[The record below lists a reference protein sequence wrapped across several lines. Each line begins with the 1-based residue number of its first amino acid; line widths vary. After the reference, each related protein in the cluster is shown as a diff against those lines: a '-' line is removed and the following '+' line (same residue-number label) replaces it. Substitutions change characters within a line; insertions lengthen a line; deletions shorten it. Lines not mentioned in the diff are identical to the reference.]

1 MTIGGYAVYPGYS
14 NSGPVNI
21 SSAYNVSTFGTY
33 GLEVMIH
40 EIGHSLGLEHPLI
53 YSGNSED
60 APNLS
65 YQYDR
70 NTLSVMSYQDVRI
83 NNNSLTSF
91 SDLDWKSLINLY
103 GKNTNGNLNNFKIH
117 FSNALNSSASS
128 VDSTKKDQLYNK
140 ITSSQADIYAYA
152 PFTIISNRT
161 DNVIDLSDCDAPCT
175 IDLEKFGIY
184 INGTGSYSEY
194 LYNFLPAQSSKTP
207 IISIYPET
215 TIKSIIGGSDGDTL
229 INPFAISSFDAGEGV
244 DIVNF
249 ETLRSNNKIVKNS
262 DGSSLVTE
270 SNSNKTITLKNV
282 EVLNFKD
289 VGISIAELIGTKNN
303 DTIKTYSENDTV
315 KAGLGN
321 DIIWAST
328 GVDKVYAEAGDDKL
342 QVYFNG
348 STYDGGE
355 GLDVAFVNGKL
366 ADYSIV
372 KNSTSGQTT
381 ITSNS
386 TKTTAVINSVELIKF
401 TDSPY
406 YTNRDYES
414 LKQFKIA
421 KDFNIPLAFDLW
433 FGTDF
438 KTAEARQK
446 AFTFRS
452 GVDSKDYTF
461 DLSTI
466 YAIFQFDSTPRKDGT
481 FTKGMFYNS
490 NLTDFINGFL
500 WINKASELSDYDY
513 SKKLVTNFFN
523 DPVPS
528 QDWINLVQSWLKTG
542 EYTRTSLFEA
552 ALKINTEELFQI
564 SLVGIDPVLN
574 STFANPFG

>member
-1 MTIGGYAVYPGYS
+1 
-14 NSGPVNI
+14 
-21 SSAYNVSTFGTY
+21 
-33 GLEVMIH
+33 
-40 EIGHSLGLEHPLI
+40 
-53 YSGNSED
+53 
-60 APNLS
+60 
-65 YQYDR
+65 
-70 NTLSVMSYQDVRI
+70 
-83 NNNSLTSF
+83 
-91 SDLDWKSLINLY
+91 
-103 GKNTNGNLNNFKIH
+103 
-117 FSNALNSSASS
+117 

-175 IDLEKFGIY
+175 IDLNKFGIY
-184 INGTGSYSEY
+184 INETDSYLEY
-194 LYNFLPAQSSKTP
+194 LPNFLSAQTSKTP

-229 INPFAISSFDAGEGV
+229 INPFAITSFDAGEGV

-249 ETLRSNNKIVKNS
+249 ETLRSNYKIVKNS

-270 SNSNKTITLKNV
+270 SNSNKTIALKNV
-282 EVLNFKD
+282 EILNFKD
-289 VGISIAELIGTKNN
+289 VGVSIAELIGTKNS

-315 KAGLGN
+315 KAGLGD
-321 DIIWAST
+321 DIVWAST
-328 GVDKVYAEAGDDKL
+328 GIDKVYAEAGDDKL
-342 QVYFNG
+342 QVFFNG
-348 STYDGGE
+348 SIYDGGE

-386 TKTTAVINSVELIKF
+386 TKTTAIINSVELIKF
-401 TDSPY
+401 TDSSY

-438 KTAEARQK
+438 KTSEGRQK

-452 GVDSKDYTF
+452 GTDSKDYTF

-466 YAIFQFDSTPRKDGT
+466 YVLFQFDKTPRKDST

-564 SLVGIDPVLN
+564 SLVGIDPVLK
-574 STFANPFG
+574 STFTNPFG